1 MSCGTL
7 DPILVMQK
15 VPVYHRKTD
24 GQTLILAHIARR
36 KETGG
41 KQDLTFSLSEKIT
54 ITELTQKII
63 MK

>member
-1 MSCGTL
+1 
-7 DPILVMQK
+7 MQK

-24 GQTLILAHIARR
+24 GQTLILAHIARQ

-41 KQDLTFSLSEKIT
+41 KQDLNFSLSEKIT
-54 ITELTQKII
+54 NTELTQKII